1 MILINL
7 LILPIVV
14 SEAVQR
20 LMKQK
25 LDRIWDHILYYGWN
39 IRRSARGRSKGW
51 NILLCLWS
59 GHVLTGVIRSLL
71 LVDIQTESVLYSL
84 LMAVCYSVICF
95 LANLILKNVSI
106 KVEFDHEEK

>member
-25 LDRIWDHILYYGWN
+25 LDRIWDRILYY
-39 IRRSARGRSKGW
+39 GW

-71 LVDIQTESVLYSL
+71 LVDIQTKSVLYSL

>member
-39 IRRSARGRSKGW
+39 I
-51 NILLCLWS
+51 LLCLWS

-71 LVDIQTESVLYSL
+71 LVDIQTELSAYGGVLQRDL
-84 LMAVCYSVICF
+84 LSCQPDFKKCIH
-95 LANLILKNVSI
+95 KG
-106 KVEFDHEEK
+106 

>member
-1 MILINL
+1 MASQKGLFSLILINL

-39 IRRSARGRSKGW
+39 I
-51 NILLCLWS
+51 LLCLWS

-84 LMAVCYSVICF
+84 LMAACYSVICF

>member
-1 MILINL
+1 MALQKGLFPLILINL

-39 IRRSARGRSKGW
+39 L
-51 NILLCLWS
+51 LLCLWS

-71 LVDIQTESVLYSL
+71 LVDIQTGSVLYSL

>member
-7 LILPIVV
+7 LILPIIV

-39 IRRSARGRSKGW
+39 I
-51 NILLCLWS
+51 LLCLWS

-71 LVDIQTESVLYSL
+71 LVDIQMESVLYSL

>member
-1 MILINL
+1 MINL
-7 LILPIVV
+7 LILPIAV

-25 LDRIWDHILYYGWN
+25 LDRTWDHILYY
-39 IRRSARGRSKGW
+39 GW

-71 LVDIQTESVLYSL
+71 LVDIQTESILYSV

-95 LANLILKNVSI
+95 LANLILKNVSV

>member
-20 LMKQK
+20 LLKQK
-25 LDRIWDHILYYGWN
+25 LDRIWDRILYY
-39 IRRSARGRSKGW
+39 GW

-71 LVDIQTESVLYSL
+71 LVDIQTGSVLYSL

>member
-7 LILPIVV
+7 LVLPIVV
-14 SEAVQR
+14 SEAIQR

-39 IRRSARGRSKGW
+39 I
-51 NILLCLWS
+51 LLCLWS
-59 GHVLTGVIRSLL
+59 GHVLTSVIRSLL

-84 LMAVCYSVICF
+84 LMSVCYSVICF

>member
-14 SEAVQR
+14 SESVQR

-25 LDRIWDHILYYGWN
+25 LNRVWDHILYY
-39 IRRSARGRSKGW
+39 GW

-59 GHVLTGVIRSLL
+59 GHVLTGAIRSLL
-71 LVDIQTESVLYSL
+71 LVDIQTGSVLYSL
-84 LMAVCYSVICF
+84 LMAVCYSAICV

-106 KVEFDHEEK
+106 KVEFDHE

>member
-20 LMKQK
+20 LLKQK
-25 LDRIWDHILYYGWN
+25 LDRIWDRILYY
-39 IRRSARGRSKGW
+39 GW

-106 KVEFDHEEK
+106 KVEFDHEKK

>member
-7 LILPIVV
+7 LILPTVV

-25 LDRIWDHILYYGWN
+25 LDRVWDHILY
-39 IRRSARGRSKGW
+39 SGW

>member
-1 MILINL
+1 MVLINL
-7 LILPIVV
+7 LILPIAV

-25 LDRIWDHILYYGWN
+25 LDRAWDHILYY
-39 IRRSARGRSKGW
+39 GW

-71 LVDIQTESVLYSL
+71 LVDIQTESILYSV

-95 LANLILKNVSI
+95 LANLILKNVSV

>member
-20 LMKQK
+20 ILKQK
-25 LDRIWDHILYYGWN
+25 LDRIWDHILYY
-39 IRRSARGRSKGW
+39 GW

-71 LVDIQTESVLYSL
+71 LVDIQTGSVLYSL

>member
-1 MILINL
+1 
-7 LILPIVV
+7 
-14 SEAVQR
+14 
-20 LMKQK
+20 MKQK
-25 LDRIWDHILYYGWN
+25 LDRIWDHILYH
-39 IRRSARGRSKGW
+39 GW

-71 LVDIQTESVLYSL
+71 LLDIQTESVLYSL

>member
-25 LDRIWDHILYYGWN
+25 LDRIWNRILYY
-39 IRRSARGRSKGW
+39 GW

>member
-25 LDRIWDHILYYGWN
+25 LDRIWDRILYY
-39 IRRSARGRSKGW
+39 GW

-106 KVEFDHEEK
+106 RVEFDHEEK

>member
-25 LDRIWDHILYYGWN
+25 LDRVWDHILYYGWN
-39 IRRSARGRSKGW
+39 L
-51 NILLCLWS
+51 LLCLWS

-71 LVDIQTESVLYSL
+71 LVDIQTGSVLYSL

>member
-1 MILINL
+1 MTLINL

-25 LDRIWDHILYYGWN
+25 LDRIWDHILYY
-39 IRRSARGRSKGW
+39 GW

-84 LMAVCYSVICF
+84 LMAVCYSVICL
-95 LANLILKNVSI
+95 LANLILKNWAI

>member
-25 LDRIWDHILYYGWN
+25 LGRIWDHILYY
-39 IRRSARGRSKGW
+39 GW

>member
-25 LDRIWDHILYYGWN
+25 LDRIWDRILYY
-39 IRRSARGRSKGW
+39 GW

-71 LVDIQTESVLYSL
+71 LVDIQAESVLYSL

>member
-20 LMKQK
+20 LLKQK
-25 LDRIWDHILYYGWN
+25 LDRIWDHILYY
-39 IRRSARGRSKGW
+39 GW

-71 LVDIQTESVLYSL
+71 LVDIQTGSVLYSL

>member
-20 LMKQK
+20 LLKQK
-25 LDRIWDHILYYGWN
+25 LDRIWDRILYY
-39 IRRSARGRSKGW
+39 GW

-106 KVEFDHEEK
+106 KVEFDHEGK

>member
-1 MILINL
+1 LILINL

-20 LMKQK
+20 LLKQK
-25 LDRIWDHILYYGWN
+25 LDRIWDRILYY
-39 IRRSARGRSKGW
+39 GW

>member
-1 MILINL
+1 MALQKGLFPLILINL

-20 LMKQK
+20 LLKQK
-25 LDRIWDHILYYGWN
+25 LDRIWDRILYY
-39 IRRSARGRSKGW
+39 GW

>member
-20 LMKQK
+20 LLKQK
-25 LDRIWDHILYYGWN
+25 LDHVWDHILYY
-39 IRRSARGRSKGW
+39 GW

-59 GHVLTGVIRSLL
+59 GHVLTGVICSLL
-71 LVDIQTESVLYSL
+71 LVDIQTESILYSL

-95 LANLILKNVSI
+95 LANLIIKNVSI

>member
-20 LMKQK
+20 LLKQK
-25 LDRIWDHILYYGWN
+25 LDRIWDHILYYGC
-39 IRRSARGRSKGW
+39 

>member
-20 LMKQK
+20 LLKQK
-25 LDRIWDHILYYGWN
+25 LDRIRDHILYY
-39 IRRSARGRSKGW
+39 GW

>member
-7 LILPIVV
+7 LVLPIVV

-20 LMKQK
+20 LLKQK
-25 LDRIWDHILYYGWN
+25 LDRIWDRILYY
-39 IRRSARGRSKGW
+39 GW

>member
-25 LDRIWDHILYYGWN
+25 LDRIWDHILYYGWT
-39 IRRSARGRSKGW
+39 
-51 NILLCLWS
+51 ILLCLWS

-95 LANLILKNVSI
+95 LAKLILKNVSI

>member
-7 LILPIVV
+7 LVLPIVV

-39 IRRSARGRSKGW
+39 I
-51 NILLCLWS
+51 LLCLWS
-59 GHVLTGVIRSLL
+59 GHVLTSVIRSLL

-84 LMAVCYSVICF
+84 LMAVCYSVICL

>member
-39 IRRSARGRSKGW
+39 I
-51 NILLCLWS
+51 LLCLWS

-71 LVDIQTESVLYSL
+71 LVDIQTESILYSL
-84 LMAVCYSVICF
+84 LMAVCYSEICF

>member
-20 LMKQK
+20 LLKQK
-25 LDRIWDHILYYGWN
+25 LDRIWDHILYY
-39 IRRSARGRSKGW
+39 GW

-71 LVDIQTESVLYSL
+71 LLDIQTGSVLYSL

>member
-7 LILPIVV
+7 LILPIVA

-20 LMKQK
+20 LLKQK
-25 LDRIWDHILYYGWN
+25 LDRIWDRILYY
-39 IRRSARGRSKGW
+39 GW

>member
-1 MILINL
+1 MALQKGLFPLILINL

-25 LDRIWDHILYYGWN
+25 LDRIWDRILYY
-39 IRRSARGRSKGW
+39 GW

>member
-39 IRRSARGRSKGW
+39 I
-51 NILLCLWS
+51 LLCLWS

-71 LVDIQTESVLYSL
+71 LVDIQTGSVLYSL

-106 KVEFDHEEK
+106 KVEFDHE